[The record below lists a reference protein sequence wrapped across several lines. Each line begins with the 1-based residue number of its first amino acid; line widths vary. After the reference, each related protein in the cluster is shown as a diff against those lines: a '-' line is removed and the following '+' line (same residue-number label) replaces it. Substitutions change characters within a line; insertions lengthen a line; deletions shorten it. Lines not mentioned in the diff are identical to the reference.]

1 MLTEKDLDAMLTASE
16 REALKKE
23 GLDTKGVLRDLD
35 TLFRKELDGDE
46 EFRAEKLL
54 TDMSDDDDRAPLMR
68 LEEEAERK
76 LKAGL
81 IKWKDDEKNAPQAFH
96 LNGILGFTRLYGML
110 YDSYAKP
117 KIMDTLD
124 LIYDPDWVETFRD
137 GMNAG
142 FALMLMKGKEDISA
156 KSVVDEVYPGFGETD
171 IGARLTPRLQQIAG
185 WIINDEDFRHLI
197 KKATSLIHAGA
208 YGYIREKTLSEM
220 KDHRNSLTEDSA
232 LAYGWLAVGYETA
245 FDPENGINAV
255 RHAPADLQKIQQ
267 RLAWEY
273 DIPGKKTNKM
283 FSLIGAEANRIAF
296 ASLLEANRESLMK
309 DYGRAFADLYMKKVL
324 GVWPTDGRRVPEEG
338 QLEKRFYF
346 IPLKDP
352 SKEALRAE
360 KTMRE
365 TEDSLM
371 RLAAACNDC
380 LWKFMGSVHHDHH
393 FVSRNCTPTGYSMGG
408 DRVNTDRAIMGL
420 PESLRLYA
428 LESEI
433 RTEGRRFFH
442 AGLMKKKEG
451 APVGKRDAD
460 AYAEKWADEHP
471 DTMKEYP
478 EALPALRKVLDDSVR
493 EIDELGGNE
502 AALNAVMSF
511 TSATWTLGPAFYL
524 EQDNRIQLN
533 RAVHDV
539 TEDVRKDLLKEYGA
553 PGKGCSDAEAEKIIA
568 GTEEAVMRKLNGLPV
583 PDEKAAGLFRQ
594 GMEKAGELVMD
605 YRRDPYDYI
614 IREAK
619 GSNVP
624 WQDERKM
631 ADIILKDFG
640 KYGMDYVYD
649 KVLPEVA
656 ERWKGEITL
665 EPRDEYGLN
674 GVEKMLRNM
683 IEISSETAQGKDP
696 LYWYDRF
703 EMAYIPLSYAQFER
717 DVRENYMDKDP
728 KDSDTLTFV
737 IHRGGRAEHI
747 GYDELKALVM
757 GTGKEKEVKE
767 APSAV
772 KEERAPSPV
781 KNEIRKT
788 KPAGHTGGRS

>member
-1 MLTEKDLDAMLTASE
+1 MTEAQFDSLLTEME
-16 REALKKE
+16 RKALKAE
-23 GLDTKGVLRDLD
+23 GLDTKSVLRDLD
-35 TLFRKELDGDE
+35 TLFRKDLDGDE

-54 TDMSDDDDRAPLMR
+54 TDMSNDDDRAPLMR

-76 LKAGL
+76 LKESL
-81 IKWKDDEKNAPQAFH
+81 IKWKDDEKNAPPAFH
-96 LNGILGFTRLYGML
+96 LKNILGFTRFSGML
-110 YDSYAKP
+110 YDSYVKP
-117 KIMDTLD
+117 KILDTLD
-124 LIYDPDWVETFRD
+124 LIYDPDWVETVHD
-137 GMNAG
+137 GMHAG

-156 KSVVDEVYPGFGETD
+156 KSVVDELYPDFGKTD
-171 IGARLTPRLQQIAG
+171 IGARLMPRLQQIAG
-185 WIINDEDFRHLI
+185 WVINDEDFKHLI
-197 KKATSLIHAGA
+197 KKASSLIHAGA
-208 YGYIREKTLSEM
+208 YAYIREKTLSEM
-220 KDHRNSLTEDSA
+220 KDHRNALTEDRA

-267 RLAWEY
+267 KLAWEY
-273 DIPGKKTNKM
+273 DIPGNKTNKM

-309 DYGRAFADLYMKKVL
+309 DYGRAFADLYMKRVL
-324 GVWPTDGRRVPEEG
+324 GVWPTDGRRVSEEG
-338 QLEKRFYF
+338 LLEKRFDF

-365 TEDSLM
+365 TGYSLM
-371 RLAAACNDC
+371 RLAATCHDC
-380 LWKFMGSVHHDHH
+380 LGKFMDSVHHDNH
-393 FVSRNCTPTGYSMGG
+393 FVSRNCTRTGYSMGG

-420 PESLRLYA
+420 PESLRVYA

-451 APVGKRDAD
+451 SPVEKRDAD

-471 DTMKEYP
+471 DTMKKYP
-478 EALPALRKVLDDSVR
+478 EALPALRKVLDDDVR
-493 EIDELGGNE
+493 EINELGGNE
-502 AALNAVMSF
+502 AVLNAVMSF
-511 TSATWTLGPAFYL
+511 TSATWTLGPSFYL
-524 EQDNRIQLN
+524 EQDNRAQLN

-539 TEDVRKDLLKEYGA
+539 TEEIRKDLLKEYGV
-553 PGKGCSDAEAEKIIA
+553 PGKGCSDVEAEKIIA
-568 GTEEAVMRKLNGLPV
+568 GTEEAVMGKLNGLPV
-583 PDEKAAGLFRQ
+583 PDEKASGLFRQ
-594 GMEKAGELVMD
+594 GMEKVGELVMD

-619 GSNVP
+619 GSHVP

-640 KYGMDYVYD
+640 KYGMDYIFD

-656 ERWKGEITL
+656 ERWKGEIAM
-665 EPRDEYGLN
+665 EPRDEYDLN
-674 GVEKMLRNM
+674 DVEKMLRNM
-683 IEISSETAQGKDP
+683 IEISSEAAKGKDP
-696 LYWYDRF
+696 LYWYDQF
-703 EMAYIPLSYAQFER
+703 ELAYIPLSYAQFER

-728 KDSDTLTFV
+728 KDSDSLTFM

-747 GYDELKALVM
+747 GFDKLKALVM
-757 GTGKEKEVKE
+757 GTGKEQGVKE
-767 APSAV
+767 TPSAVKQGKAPSAV
-772 KEERAPSPV
+772 KKKKVSKKKPDG
-781 KNEIRKT
+781 
-788 KPAGHTGGRS
+788 PAGGRR